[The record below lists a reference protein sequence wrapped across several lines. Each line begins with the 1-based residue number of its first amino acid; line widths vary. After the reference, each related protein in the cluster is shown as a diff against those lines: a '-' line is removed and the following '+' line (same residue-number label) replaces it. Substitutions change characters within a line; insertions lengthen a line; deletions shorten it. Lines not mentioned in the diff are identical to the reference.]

1 MNKYQSDVEISKRL
15 SYLLRHGA
23 IKERIPI
30 TNDGWVIIKDLLNN
44 RQMKG
49 VSEEKIISIVA
60 KDQKKR
66 YSIEGE
72 GEEKRIR
79 ANQGHSMKVEV
90 AMKEITDA
98 TLYPVVI
105 HGTYMK
111 HLNSI
116 IKNGLQKM
124 GRLHIHMAQGLP
136 KEIKEEQSGMRST
149 CNIVIYIDIEKA
161 MKKGIKFYESEN
173 GVILS
178 EGPIDA
184 SCFKEIRR
192 YPSLTIVSIK

>member
-1 MNKYQSDVEISKRL
+1 MNKQQNDIEISKRL

-30 TNDGWVIIKDLLNN
+30 TKDGWVLIKDLLNN

-49 VSEEKIISIVA
+49 ISEEEIKSIVA
-60 KDQKKR
+60 KDPKKR
-66 YSIEGE
+66 YSIQGE
-72 GEEKRIR
+72 GNQIKIR
-79 ANQGHSMKVEV
+79 ANQGHSINVQVE
-90 AMKEITDA
+90 MKEITDA
-98 TLYPVVI
+98 SLYPIVI
-105 HGTYMK
+105 HGTYMRNF
-111 HLNSI
+111 NSI

-136 KEIKEEQSGMRST
+136 KEIKEEKSGMRSS
-149 CNIVIYIDIEKA
+149 CNIIIYIDIEKA

-178 EGPIDA
+178 EGPIDI

-192 YPSLTIVSIK
+192 YPSLTKISFN